1 MAPRRTPIDRRT
13 LKATEHVSAADA
25 DRTLE
30 ALNRPAEPAK
40 PLSTLPRRISGEAA
54 LPATPGAYEG
64 LPALMA
70 EVASVTTLDTAF
82 CLFEARGG
90 NRVYIPASAGDD
102 HWLVKLVGRDQA
114 DKLIAHFVAN
124 GTGLELDLPRGP
136 TGGRADTWR
145 RLYKMLAEGRSSS
158 EITRNLGISRDTVKY
173 HRALLR
179 NRVDGRQLDMIDW
192 INRDE
197 PALPEPPKKLAKGT

>member
-1 MAPRRTPIDRRT
+1 MPPRRKIVDRHT
-13 LKATEHVSAADA
+13 LKATAFVSGSEA

-30 ALNRPAEPAK
+30 SLNRPAEPAK
-40 PLSTLPRRISGEAA
+40 PLSSLPRRISGDET
-54 LPATPGAYEG
+54 LPAIPDAYEG

-70 EVASVTTLDTAF
+70 EVASVTTLDAAF
-82 CLFEARGG
+82 ALFEARGG
-90 NRVYIPASAGDD
+90 NRVYIPAKALDD
-102 HWLVKLVGRDQA
+102 HWLVKLVGRAAADQ
-114 DKLIAHFVAN
+114 LIAHFVAN
-124 GTGLELDLPRGP
+124 GTGIELELPRGP

-179 NRVDGRQLDMIDW
+179 KRPDDRQLDMIDW
-192 INRDE
+192 INGGA
-197 PALPEPPKKLAKGT
+197 PALPET